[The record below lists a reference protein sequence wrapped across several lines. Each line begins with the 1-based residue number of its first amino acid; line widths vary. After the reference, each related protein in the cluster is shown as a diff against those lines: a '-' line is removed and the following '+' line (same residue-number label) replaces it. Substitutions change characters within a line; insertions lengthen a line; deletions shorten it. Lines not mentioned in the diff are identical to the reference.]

1 MGTTK
6 KLRKKI
12 VTPSHPWERSRLEK
26 EAKLKLAYGTRRKRE
41 LWKMNTILK
50 NFKKQA
56 KKLIALTGEQA
67 ELEKKQLIGKL
78 SRLGLVDKDATM
90 DTVLGVTLENLM
102 DRRLQTKVFAMGLAK
117 TQKQAR
123 QLIVHGHISINGTV
137 ISSPSYLVKVEDKLF
152 FTKSSSFNNPDHPER
167 INERKNLKLEKKE
180 DKKETLKE
188 EDKKPALKETR
199 RKNNGKTTK

>member
-12 VTPSHPWERSRLEK
+12 VTPSHPWERSRLKK
-26 EAKLKLAYGTRRKRE
+26 EAKLKLTYGTRRKRE

-90 DTVLGVTLENLM
+90 DTVLGVTFENLM

-123 QLIVHGHISINGTV
+123 QLIVHGHISINGMV

-180 DKKETLKE
+180 EKKDILKKD
-188 EDKKPALKETR
+188 DKKPDLKETR

>member
-12 VTPSHPWERSRLEK
+12 VTPAHPWERSRLEK
-26 EAKLKLAYGTRRKRE
+26 EAKLKLTYGTRRKRE

-67 ELEKKQLIGKL
+67 ELEKKQLIGRL

-117 TQKQAR
+117 TQKQSR
-123 QLIVHGHISINGTV
+123 QLIVHGHISINDTV
-137 ISSPSYLVKVEDKLF
+137 ISSPSYLVKVEDKIF

-167 INERKNLKLEKKE
+167 INERKNLKLEKKDE
-180 DKKETLKE
+180 VKKDGLK

-199 RKNNGKTTK
+199 GKKNEKTTN

>member
-26 EAKLKLAYGTRRKRE
+26 EAKLKLTYGTRRKRE

-90 DTVLGVTLENLM
+90 DTVLGVTFENLM

-123 QLIVHGHISINGTV
+123 QLIVHGHISINGMV
-137 ISSPSYLVKVEDKLF
+137 ISSPSYFVKVEDKLF

-180 DKKETLKE
+180 EKKDILKKD
-188 EDKKPALKETR
+188 DKKPDLKETR

>member
-26 EAKLKLAYGTRRKRE
+26 EAKLKLTYGTRRKRE

-180 DKKETLKE
+180 EKKETLKE

>member
-12 VTPSHPWERSRLEK
+12 VTPAHPWERSRLEK
-26 EAKLKLAYGTRRKRE
+26 EAKLKLTYGTRRKRE

-67 ELEKKQLIGKL
+67 ELEKKQLIGRL

-102 DRRLQTKVFAMGLAK
+102 DR
-117 TQKQAR
+117 
-123 QLIVHGHISINGTV
+123 
-137 ISSPSYLVKVEDKLF
+137 
-152 FTKSSSFNNPDHPER
+152 
-167 INERKNLKLEKKE
+167 
-180 DKKETLKE
+180 
-188 EDKKPALKETR
+188 
-199 RKNNGKTTK
+199 

>member
-26 EAKLKLAYGTRRKRE
+26 EAKLKLTYGTRRKRE

-90 DTVLGVTLENLM
+90 DTVLGVTFENLM

-180 DKKETLKE
+180 EKKETLKE
-188 EDKKPALKETR
+188 DDKKPALKETR

>member
-26 EAKLKLAYGTRRKRE
+26 EAKLKLTYGTRRKRE

-90 DTVLGVTLENLM
+90 DTVLGVTFENLM

-123 QLIVHGHISINGTV
+123 QLIVHGHISINGMV

-180 DKKETLKE
+180 EKKDILKKD
-188 EDKKPALKETR
+188 DKKPDLKETR